1 MNREENIQVD
11 ALEIAELEYDVGG
24 MGAEE
29 PAEAGFAHYG
39 IIVTMVMP
47 PK

>member
-1 MNREENIQVD
+1 MSKEDRNEVET
-11 ALEIAELEYDVGG
+11 LEIAELEYDVGG

-29 PAEAGFAHYG
+29 PAESRVAHEGF
-39 IIVTMVMP
+39 IVVCVI

>member
-1 MNREENIQVD
+1 MGREERLD
-11 ALEIAELEYDVGG
+11 SETLEIAELEYDVGG

-29 PAEAGFAHYG
+29 PAETRVSMEGFVVVCV
-39 IIVTMVMP
+39 I

>member
-1 MNREENIQVD
+1 MSREENID
-11 ALEIAELEYDVGG
+11 TLEIADLEYDVGG

-29 PAEAGFAHYG
+29 PAEARVSIEGF
-39 IIVTMVMP
+39 IVVMVT